1 MFACSVPIIIHLDIQ
16 SKFEMFSLIHY
27 LPPRMLVYNGH
38 GSSKKG
44 AVNLCKMFRQIT
56 EAWESAPVDLKLGK
70 VWDSLFI
77 SYNTKNTNCRPLCVL
92 FS

>member
-1 MFACSVPIIIHLDIQ
+1 M
-16 SKFEMFSLIHY
+16 
-27 LPPRMLVYNGH
+27 YNGH

-70 VWDSLFI
+70 VSDSLLFAITPKFLEFI
-77 SYNTKNTNCRPLCVL
+77 QCMVFKFFCFVSVQTKNTNCRPLCVF